1 MESVTIALSLVTPV
15 LLETVSTI
23 DRATLRWLERDFGFS
38 TAVRTSDLVHS
49 SAAKSSFFTHT
60 LLTPL
65 S

>member
-1 MESVTIALSLVTPV
+1 MESVTIALSLVTSV
-15 LLETVSTI
+15 LLETIPAI
-23 DRATLRWLERDFGFS
+23 DWATLRWLERDFGFS